1 MMLPLAPFAWS
12 SRSHASGS
20 GWAGAIYLGLVPS
33 ALGFVL
39 WGFAA
44 THLPTATLTSL
55 LYLVPPVAVLIA
67 WIWLHETLT
76 LVELAGGFL
85 VLAGVIIVTRG
96 PAIGTAVRRPGRS
109 CVESVPSSRVT
120 R

>member
-1 MMLPLAPFAWS
+1 MMIPVVPFGWS
-12 SRSHASGS
+12 SLTHASAG

-67 WIWLHETLT
+67 WLWLHEVPT
-76 LVELAGGFL
+76 LVELAGGLL
-85 VLAGVIIVTRG
+85 VLVGVVIVTWG
-96 PAIGTAVRRPGRS
+96 PAIVASRRRRGS
-109 CVESVPSSRVT
+109 DEVT
-120 R
+120 